1 MAARLSSLT
10 IEEFSDL
17 FLAAMHFFGMRSR
30 IMEGLKLLR
39 NLQNPGLSETMF
51 KKKKG
56 KFLNAQIR
64 LE

>member
-1 MAARLSSLT
+1 
-10 IEEFSDL
+10 
-17 FLAAMHFFGMRSR
+17 MRSL
-30 IMEGLKLLR
+30 IMVGLKLLR